1 MSRSGASGMVQ
12 GLADNRVVRVVEWAL
27 IWLMAQERS
36 ARDLTMTSS
45 VMPTGLYSVRK
56 FSRWLAKASISWSA
70 MTTVWPEK
78 PCCGLLRR
86 TAFRPAM
93 LVGPVDFW
101 AFSRFARSWASE
113 MGIFSFISFGS
124 EVYCA

>member
-1 MSRSGASGMVQ
+1 ILQ
-12 GLADNRVVRVVEWAL
+12 GLAARRLMMVVDWAL
-27 IWLMAQERS
+27 IWLLAQERS

-45 VMPTGLYSVRK
+45 VMPTGLYSARK
-56 FSRWLAKASISWSA
+56 FSRCLAKASISWSA

-78 PCCGLLRR
+78 PCCRLFRR